1 MKFSMK
7 ELGRRDVLA
16 AFTAAA
22 ALGLVGCSTKTGNNS
37 ATGEVGGKI
46 TVWTWNAPGEGLKA
60 AIPAFQKLHPGVEI
74 DVQDVGNP
82 AIWEKITTG
91 MAAGGSGLADILNIG
106 IDYMGNYAE
115 KFPKQL
121 LDLREVGAEKLSAE
135 FPAGSWKSGQGPDGQ
150 VFGIPYEVNAAGF
163 FYRQDLFKEA
173 GLDFSTIKTWDELL
187 DAGATLKAKTG
198 ASLFSMD
205 KAGTVGDS
213 AGLYELLMGLQG
225 AFYFNA
231 AGEITMNGEAGVR
244 ALELIK
250 KANDD
255 GLVEDVPGSWDNL
268 LITLRG
274 ERKVATTASGG
285 WLGGVMEQEAPAMAG
300 KWSVSLPPAV
310 TPGGLTGAV
319 NGGTYLSV
327 PTSSKNQATAWAF
340 INFALGTLEGQKLA
354 YAGGGMFPGF
364 KPMLES
370 EGFVAPSKY
379 FSGEKVNQI
388 FIDELNQD
396 TPAVNYTS
404 DYARALKAYVDAQ
417 TRVVLKGADP
427 KAALDEAANQV
438 AQQTGRKLAAK

>member
-22 ALGLVGCSTKTGNNS
+22 ALGLVGCSTQAGKPS

-46 TVWTWNAPGEGLKA
+46 TVWTWNAPGDGLKA
-60 AIPAFQKLHPGVEI
+60 AIPAFQKLHPGVEV

-121 LDLREVGAEKLSAE
+121 LDLRDVGADKLATE

-163 FYRQDLFKEA
+163 FFRQDLFKEA
-173 GLDFSTIKTWDELL
+173 GIDYAGIKTWDDLL
-187 DAGATLKAKTG
+187 AAGVTLKEKTG

-213 AGLYELLMGLQG
+213 AGLFELLMGLQG
-225 AFYFNA
+225 AFYYNA
-231 AGEITMNGEAGVR
+231 AGEITLNGDNGVN
-244 ALELIK
+244 ALAIIK
-250 KANDD
+250 KANDL

-274 ERKVATTASGG
+274 ERKVATTSSGG
-285 WLGGVMEQEAPAMAG
+285 WLSGVMEQEAPAMAG

-327 PTSSKNQATAWAF
+327 PSSSKNQATAWAF

-354 YAGGGMFPGF
+354 YDGGGMFPGF

-379 FSGEKVNQI
+379 FSGQKVNQI

-417 TRVVLKGADP
+417 TRVLLKGADP

-438 AQQTGRKLAAK
+438 AQQTGRKLAAN

>member
-1 MKFSMK
+1 MNK
-7 ELGRRDVLA
+7 LGRREVLTG
-16 AFTAAA
+16 FAAA
-22 ALGLVGCSTKTGNNS
+22 TALALVGCSSQNGSTG
-37 ATGEVGGKI
+37 AKGEIGGKI
-46 TVWTWNAPGEGLKA
+46 TVWTWNAPGSGLKA
-60 AIPAFQKLHPGVEI
+60 AVPAFQKLHPGVEV

-82 AIWEKITTG
+82 AIWDKITTG
-91 MAAGGSGLADILNIG
+91 MAAGGSGLADVLNIG
-106 IDYMGNYAE
+106 IDYMGNYVE

-121 LDLREVGAEKLSAE
+121 LDLRDVGADQLAAQ
-135 FPAGSWKSGQGPDGQ
+135 FPAGAWKSGTGPKDQ

-163 FYRQDLFKEA
+163 FYRKDLFTEA
-173 GLDFSTIKTWDELL
+173 GIDYAAVKTWDDLL
-187 DAGATLKAKTG
+187 TAGVTLKEKTG
-198 ASLFSMD
+198 AALFSMD

-213 AGLYELLMGLQG
+213 AGLFELLMGLQG

-231 AGEITMNGEAGVR
+231 AGEITMNGAQGLR
-244 ALELIK
+244 AVELIK
-250 KANDD
+250 KANDL
-255 GLVEDVPGSWDNL
+255 GLVDDVPGSWDNL

-285 WLGGVMEQEAPAMAG
+285 WLSGVMEQEAPAMAG

-327 PTSSKNQATAWAF
+327 PSSSKNQATAAAF
-340 INFALGTLEGQKLA
+340 INFALGTLEGQKLT

-370 EGFVAPSKY
+370 EGFVAPNPY
-379 FSGEKVNQI
+379 FDGEKVNQI

-427 KAALDEAANQV
+427 KTALDEAANQV
-438 AQQTGRKLAAK
+438 AQQTGRKLAA